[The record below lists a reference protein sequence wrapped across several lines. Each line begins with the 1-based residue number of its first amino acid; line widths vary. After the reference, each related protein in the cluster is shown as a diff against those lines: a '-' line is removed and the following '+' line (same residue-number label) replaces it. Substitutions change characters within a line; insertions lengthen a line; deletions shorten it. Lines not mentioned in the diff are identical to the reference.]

1 MSSFSNLPEVITRE
15 LLRQFKDSAV
25 TEEQLAQHRQ
35 LALQIGFCHLLG
47 FGLPKQPQI
56 ALEYVLKASQM
67 GLPSAQAVAFRLH
80 SLLQQPIEPVACKKW
95 LRDSAMNGSWI
106 AAADYR
112 FLFAAEYHEMNS
124 EIIRKFREQLKQE
137 IEPHTL
143 PRHASLSCGKQIA
156 SASMDLGGM
165 SDHLF
170 NSIIRARDKSPNF
183 MKRACLNG
191 DLSLVNLLLQQG
203 ADLLQGEQGDNAFHW
218 LIGIDDMDAPD
229 LAERI
234 RQASAVLDINA
245 ATYHEIQL
253 SAEPCYFGV
262 MPGGTTPLLWAIA
275 RDRWTL
281 VQALLDLGA
290 TMPLNIPNSKR
301 LSGINPITWAIQH
314 RALDCLIHLL
324 DQDFSRRHDY
334 INAVDEHEHSPLFYA
349 LNSDWKCR
357 LLCTNREPESSYVE
371 LEDNILHAL
380 IAHGQ
385 KSAISLNLSFDQPQA
400 AVISDLHL
408 FQTWSETVGL
418 NDIFFRK
425 ETIHGV
431 ESQRTMISEAMLYGR
446 VDIFS
451 YMMATLRGRE
461 DELQDV
467 ISSSAECL
475 PTTFLAQTILDEE
488 LLHLCVHAPTAAG
501 VSLALQILDLCPES
515 IDSRDSDGQT
525 PLFKALALGQILL
538 AEVLVERGAGLEV
551 VDNSG
556 CTPLGYAVAQQSIG
570 GVQYLAGQ
578 LEKLERPLMA
588 YPKVEFDDTLNP
600 LYWLRGSW
608 FSTTAPVFGYYSVS
622 CLDYIATVE
631 WHDSEHRCDLDRSM
645 YVQDKRTHMH
655 PGCLKLP
662 PTMAF
667 WRILDILLR
676 FELPRKKQRP
686 SIWSSSKQRFF
697 SSDTVTSGLWH
708 GVRYLNE
715 PYVRKVVKSR
725 KFNPEYRVLLD
736 ICCRPGWRSINYWH
750 EPEPLEKRSR
760 IIAGYLESQLEED
773 FRRQRKLQLRTS
785 RLLPARILA
794 KLYYVCYANNHM
806 AAFLRWHKWRI
817 KNAPSVKNPLEFR
830 EQNHLPIPFAWFF
843 RLLVWSITLS
853 WMAFVLRI
861 WNDEYTAS
869 TEWSAG
875 TQGFGLVYTMLM
887 VCLLKSSLPYY

>member
-1 MSSFSNLPEVITRE
+1 
-15 LLRQFKDSAV
+15 
-25 TEEQLAQHRQ
+25 
-35 LALQIGFCHLLG
+35 
-47 FGLPKQPQI
+47 
-56 ALEYVLKASQM
+56 
-67 GLPSAQAVAFRLH
+67 
-80 SLLQQPIEPVACKKW
+80 
-95 LRDSAMNGSWI
+95 MNGSWI

-112 FLFAAEYHEMNS
+112 FLFAAEYHEMKS
-124 EIIRKFREQLKQE
+124 EIIRKFREHLKQE
-137 IEPHTL
+137 IELHTL

-156 SASMDLGGM
+156 SASFEAKDAFGNILGMENLGEM
-165 SDHLF
+165 SDQLF
-170 NSIIRARDKSPNF
+170 NSIIGARDKSSNL

-203 ADLLQGEQGDNAFHW
+203 ADLLQGEHGDNAFHW
-218 LIGIDDMDAPD
+218 LIMIDDTDAPD

-245 ATYHEIQL
+245 VTNQDIQL
-253 SAEPCYFGV
+253 STEPFYFGI
-262 MPGGTTPLLWAIA
+262 MPASTTPLLWAIA

-290 TMPLNIPNSKR
+290 TMPLNIPNSNR

-314 RALDCLIHLL
+314 RAFDCLIHLL

-357 LLCTNREPESSYVE
+357 LLCTSREPESSYVE
-371 LEDNILHAL
+371 LEDNILRAL

-385 KSAISLNLSFDQPQA
+385 KSAVSLDLSFNQPQA

-418 NDIFFRK
+418 NDKF
-425 ETIHGV
+425 
-431 ESQRTMISEAMLYGR
+431 ESQHAMISEAMRYGR

-451 YMMATLRGRE
+451 YIMATLQGRE
-461 DELQDV
+461 DEPQDV
-467 ISSSAECL
+467 ESSSAECL
-475 PTTFLAQTILDEE
+475 PTTFLAQAILDQE
-488 LLHLCVHAPTAAG
+488 LLHICVHAPMAAAG
-501 VSLALQILDLCPES
+501 VSFALQILDLCPES
-515 IDSRDSDGQT
+515 IDSRNSGGQT
-525 PLFKALALGQILL
+525 PLFEALALDRILL
-538 AEVLVERGAGLEV
+538 AEVLVERGAQLEI
-551 VDNSG
+551 VDHSG
-556 CTPLGYAVAQQSIG
+556 CTPLGYAVAQQSIC
-570 GVQYLAGQ
+570 GVQFLAGR

-622 CLDYIATVE
+622 CLDYIATIP
-631 WHDSEHRCDLDRSM
+631 WRDPEHRSDSDRIIF
-645 YVQDKRTHMH
+645 VQDIGTQMH

-662 PTMAF
+662 LTMAF

-686 SIWSSSKQRFF
+686 SIWSSPTQRFS

-736 ICCRPGWRSINYWH
+736 ICCRPGWRKRNYWRK
-750 EPEPLEKRSR
+750 PEPLKKKTR
-760 IIAGYLESQLEED
+760 ILAEYLESQLRED
-773 FRRQRKLQLRTS
+773 FRRQRNLQLRTS
-785 RLLPARILA
+785 RSLPARMLA
-794 KLYYVCYANNHM
+794 RLYYVCYADNEM

-817 KNAPSVKNPLEFR
+817 KNAPSVKKPLEFS
-830 EQNHLPIPFAWFF
+830 EQNRLPIPFAWFF

-853 WMAFVLRI
+853 WMAFVVKI
-861 WNDEYTAS
+861 WNDPDIEYTAS

-875 TQGFGLVYTMLM
+875 NQGFDLVYTMLM
-887 VCLLKSSLPYY
+887 VCLLKSSLPYC